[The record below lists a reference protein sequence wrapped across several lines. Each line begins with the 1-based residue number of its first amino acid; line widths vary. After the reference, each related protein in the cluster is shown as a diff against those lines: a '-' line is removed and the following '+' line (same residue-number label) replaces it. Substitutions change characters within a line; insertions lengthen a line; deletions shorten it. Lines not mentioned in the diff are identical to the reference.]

1 MVTEALKKSR
11 DIFAYG
17 LLAVAALYLISALS
31 LLFKS
36 EDDVGLDFSGKAAVF
51 GHLFAHPLLVFSL
64 IAALALAV
72 GLGGASKNARTVAL
86 VALAIAGVALLLRLI
101 CWFSGFGAEDGADAF
116 GGVLGAGKIVGI
128 FLGLAD
134 LLLLGLT
141 AWFAYTALQSLPK
154 TSQSTAS
161 EWGQQQGYAG
171 QQGYGQ
177 PGWGQQ
183 GSGYSGQPGWGQQGQ
198 GWGAGSGSGAT
209 AAGATAA
216 GGWGDQSQ
224 AQAEQQG
231 QPASAWTGSE
241 QGYSGSE
248 QGGYSPAVDPQ
259 HPQASWGQPAQGWG
273 QREATQQQSW
283 GAPAH
288 PTASQW
294 GQSEGASA
302 VAPSSAEGS
311 PADRPA
317 QTGPAQT
324 GAAQTGAAQT
334 GATQSGTAHAEQREA
349 SSGPQTDQS
358 RREGEEQPPQS
369 WWQRPPQS

>member
-1 MVTEALKKSR
+1 MVTESLKKSR
-11 DIFAYG
+11 DILAYG

-86 VALAIAGVALLLRLI
+86 IALGIAGVALLLRLI
-101 CWFSGFGAEDGADAF
+101 CWFSAFGADDGGGADAF

-161 EWGQQQGYAG
+161 GWGQQQGYAG

-177 PGWGQQ
+177 PAWGQQ

-209 AAGATAA
+209 AAG
-216 GGWGDQSQ
+216 GWGDQSQ

-241 QGYSGSE
+241 HGYSGSE

-259 HPQASWGQPAQGWG
+259 HPQPSWGQQPAQGWG
-273 QREATQQQSW
+273 QQREATQQQSW

-288 PTASQW
+288 PTAPQW

-317 QTGPAQT
+317 QAGPAQS
-324 GAAQTGAAQT
+324 GAAQTRPAQN
-334 GATQSGTAHAEQREA
+334 EQREVP
-349 SSGPQTDQS
+349 SGEQTDQS
-358 RREGEEQPPQS
+358 RPEGEEQQPQG
-369 WWQRPPQS
+369 WWQRPPQP

>member
-1 MVTEALKKSR
+1 MVTEALRKSR

-86 VALAIAGVALLLRLI
+86 VALGIAGVALLLRLI
-101 CWFSGFGAEDGADAF
+101 CWFTAFGADDDGGADVF

-128 FLGLAD
+128 VLGLAD

-141 AWFAYTALQSLPK
+141 AWFAYTVLQSLPK

-161 EWGQQQGYAG
+161 AWGQQQGYAG

-241 QGYSGSE
+241 QG
-248 QGGYSPAVDPQ
+248 GYSPAVDPQ
-259 HPQASWGQPAQGWG
+259 HQQPSWGQPAQGWG

-324 GAAQTGAAQT
+324 GAAQ
-334 GATQSGTAHAEQREA
+334 SGTAHTEQREVP
-349 SSGPQTDQS
+349 SGEQTDQP
-358 RREGEEQPPQS
+358 RREGEEQRPQG
-369 WWQRPPQS
+369 WWQRPPQP